1 MARKCQLCGKT
12 AKKSVS
18 RSHSNIATKRLQKIN
33 QQTLTKNGKK
43 YKACAA
49 CIRTHSKTKK

>member
-1 MARKCQLCGKT
+1 MARKCEICGKT
-12 AKKSVS
+12 AKTAIS

-33 QQTLTKNGKK
+33 LQTLIKNGKK

-49 CIRTHSKTKK
+49 CIRDQAKEKK